1 MERLP
6 ATSQRETISVSRLRY
21 SSATISPQCSSEIS
35 SLATAKAE
43 VTPFERQYANK
54 AGADICDSGVME

>member
-6 ATSQRETISVSRLRY
+6 ATSQRETMSVSRLRY
-21 SSATISPQCSSEIS
+21 SATISPQCSSEIS
-35 SLATAKAE
+35 SPLATAKAE